1 MVMVRGRR
9 PLQVRVRR
17 LAKLESAAWPCY
29 PADNWAGF
37 GLLSIQTLQTTSKSL
52 HTWQKYNRKEKKLLR
67 PPPPTNSCL
76 GQVVPCPSQVGNG
89 RPLVWG
95 KSPLALV
102 RLPLVLI

>member
-1 MVMVRGRR
+1 M
-9 PLQVRVRR
+9 QVAL
-17 LAKLESAAWPCY
+17 LALV
-29 PADNWAGF
+29 DF
-37 GLLSIQTLQTTSKSL
+37 LSIFPYCSFKILVA
-52 HTWQKYNRKEKKLLR
+52 LLVIVKR
-67 PPPPTNSCL
+67 IVPPFTHVPCQIQADPLALVRYRSPPFPYQIYVVPPPTNSCL